1 MKRTQMEDRT
11 MKKMTVMIGLALA
24 MILLAGCDG
33 TKKGGS
39 VDPFLGGTNGI
50 LLAFMDD
57 APPGEVF
64 DGGDFPFS
72 IVVTLK
78 NDGERDVPL
87 GKAKLSI
94 SGINPAEFGVTDE
107 ALVKV
112 TAEALEGSSKD
123 AEGNIIPGTVL
134 LMEFPEMVYAGELVG
149 NRVFPV
155 RANLCYEYGTG
166 ATSSLCVRSN
176 LKDTSDSPVCTIN
189 EDKTVYSSGAPVAI
203 TTFQEAVAG
212 SDKVRFTFT
221 ISHKNNGNI
230 YKLGSGCD
238 GAVYANRNKVHVTVD
253 SGLEG
258 LKCSGLSEGDDISGY
273 VTLSTDGGA
282 GERVITCTQPIESQ
296 TDFDQPVNIEL
307 TYDYKDH
314 IDTELLVKHAG
325 E

>member
-1 MKRTQMEDRT
+1 MRNRIIM
-11 MKKMTVMIGLALA
+11 GLVIA
-24 MILLAGCDG
+24 MMLLAGCNG
-33 TKKGGS
+33 TTKTGA

-50 LLAFMDD
+50 LLSFMDD

-78 NDGERDVPL
+78 NDGEWEVPS
-87 GKAKLSI
+87 GKGTLSI
-94 SGINPAEFGVTDE
+94 SGINPTEFGVTDDDMVKTLPEVLE
-107 ALVKV
+107 A
-112 TAEALEGSSKD
+112 SSKD
-123 AEGNIIPGTVL
+123 AEGNVIPGTIL

-155 RANLCYEYGTG
+155 RANLCYEYGTE
-166 ATSSLCVRSN
+166 ATSSLCVRAN
-176 LKDTSDSPVCTIN
+176 LRDTSDSPICNVN
-189 EDKTVYSSGAPVAI
+189 EAKTVYSSGAPVAI
-203 TTFQEAVAG
+203 TNFEEAVAG

-230 YKLGSGCD
+230 YKLGSSCD

-258 LKCSGLSEGDDISGY
+258 LKCSGLSGGDDTSGY

-307 TYDYKDH
+307 AYDYKDH

>member
-1 MKRTQMEDRT
+1 ME
-11 MKKMTVMIGLALA
+11 KMTVMIGLAIA
-24 MILLAGCDG
+24 MMLLAGCDG
-33 TKKGGS
+33 KTKAGTT
-39 VDPFLGGTNGI
+39 DPFLGGTNGI

-78 NDGERDVPL
+78 NDGEWEVPAEK
-87 GKAKLSI
+87 GTLSI
-94 SGINPAEFGVTDE
+94 SGINPAEFGVTD
-107 ALVKV
+107 AGLVKKIPESL
-112 TAEALEGSSKD
+112 EASSKD
-123 AEGNIIPGTVL
+123 AEGNVIPGTVL
-134 LMEFPEMVYAGELVG
+134 LVEFPEMVYAGTLVG
-149 NRVFPV
+149 NRIFPV
-155 RANLCYEYGTG
+155 RANLCYEYGTR
-166 ATSSLCVRSN
+166 ATSSLCVRAN
-176 LKDTSDSPVCTIN
+176 LRDTSDSPVCTVN
-189 EDKTVYSSGAPVAI
+189 EDKTVYSSGAPVVI
-203 TTFQEAVAG
+203 TTFQEAVSGA
-212 SDKVRFTFT
+212 SSVRFTFT

-238 GAVYANRNKVHVTVD
+238 GSVYANRNKIHVTVD

-258 LKCSGLSEGDDISGY
+258 LKCSGLSGGDDTSGY
-273 VTLSTDGGA
+273 VTLSTEDRA
-282 GERVITCTQPIESQ
+282 GERVITCTQTIDSQ